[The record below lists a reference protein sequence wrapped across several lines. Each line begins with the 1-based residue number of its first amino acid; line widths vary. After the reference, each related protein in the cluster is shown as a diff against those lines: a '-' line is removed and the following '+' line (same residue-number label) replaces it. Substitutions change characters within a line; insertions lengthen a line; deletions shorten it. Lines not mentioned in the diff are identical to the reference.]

1 MIFTP
6 SIIDFSTELNFLNL
20 QNKFLSYDERSIG
33 MVEELQSSGEKGI
46 FKEVKKEEFFIIY
59 KTIGINNLDH
69 YEKIY
74 FYKEFITKNI
84 EVAASLVIDQ
94 IIARIK
100 KDFSYN
106 ESERNSYITRTI
118 KNIKNVHSKIINA
131 DYLSDNIRAS
141 IFIQI
146 ELILEYLHEED
157 VLDNLFKFEE
167 KIKLKVNKNDILT
180 FFTLLRQQGVIDYKY
195 NAELGKLIDNHFLYY
210 DKSSND
216 YKEIKHSNKLLSEYV
231 NGSKT
236 ITKSIT
242 RLKTFFTKDNF
253 FHLK

>member
-1 MIFTP
+1 MIFTL
-6 SIIDFSTELNFLNL
+6 SIIDFITELNFLNL
-20 QNKFLSYDERSIG
+20 QNKFLSYDERSLGI
-33 MVEELQSSGEKGI
+33 VEQLQSRGEKGI
-46 FKEVKKEEFFIIY
+46 FKEVKKEDFFIIY
-59 KTIGINNLDH
+59 NTIQINDLKHCEN
-69 YEKIY
+69 IY

-84 EVAASLVIDQ
+84 KIVANLTINQ
-94 IIARIK
+94 IILKIQ
-100 KDFSYN
+100 KDFLYN
-106 ESERNSYITRTI
+106 EIERNSYIARTI
-118 KNIKNVHSKIINA
+118 NNVKDVNCKIIDA
-131 DYLSDNIRAS
+131 DYLSDEIKAS

-167 KIKLKVNKNDILT
+167 KIKLKLNKNDILT
-180 FFTLLRQQGVIDYKY
+180 FFILLRQQGAIDYKY

-216 YKEIKHSNKLLSEYV
+216 YKEIKQSNKLLSEYG

-236 ITKSIT
+236 ITKSII